1 MSAPLERRTTSDE
14 LGAEVTNV
22 ERRTAVTLRGTAAL
36 VGILALAVPAAGQVA
51 VRAATVHTMAGA
63 AITDGVILIGAN
75 GKIERVGKASDVQ
88 VPGGYRTLTATVATP
103 GLIDAHTVVGLAG
116 ALRSKTFLPSTQV
129 CSTCV

>member
-1 MSAPLERRTTSDE
+1 MRVIYGP
-14 LGAEVTNV
+14 G
-22 ERRTAVTLRGTAAL
+22 
-36 VGILALAVPAAGQVA
+36 LALALAAPVAAQVA

-88 VPGGYRTLTATVATP
+88 IPGGYRTLTAKVATP

-116 ALRSKTFLPSTQV
+116 ALNIPADQMQLELSAAIQPELRAIVAYNAREVLVDGCARTA
-129 CSTCV
+129 